1 MKIFG
6 SLISRLR
13 AESELS
19 DAHRSLILSLVAT
32 DVLLKSIVWHFLYHL
47 PKSRINGP
55 KYLWGLL
62 TSAVGT
68 IGPVAFLCVGIK
80 YKN

>member
-32 DVLLKSIVWHFLYHL
+32 DVLLKSIAWHFLYHL

-55 KYLWGLL
+55 KYL
-62 TSAVGT
+62 
-68 IGPVAFLCVGIK
+68 
-80 YKN
+80 N